1 MYVRAGI
8 FCVHVLGD
16 KESDSR
22 PSNAQSKTGVEQDKN
37 GGRTGV
43 ARIVTRLVLSKEQ
56 AKQ

>member
-1 MYVRAGI
+1 MYARAGI
-8 FCVHVLGD
+8 FFVRVSGD

-22 PSNAQSKTGVEQDKN
+22 PSNTQSKTGVEQDKN

-43 ARIVTRLVLSKEQ
+43 VRIVTRLVLSKEQ